1 MMIVQID
8 NYNALKT
15 ALRRVTAELFAED
28 DPDGAVFDSKLVIN
42 ELVTNALRYG
52 GGSALLAVEREGEEL
67 RVSVR
72 GKKGFRPP
80 EKSIC
85 SDASSE
91 RGRGLFLVD
100 ALCVSRDYSEED
112 GVRVVIHIG

>member
-1 MMIVQID
+1 MMVVRID
-8 NYNALKT
+8 NFDALKT
-15 ALRRVTAELFAED
+15 ALRRISAELFEEG

-52 GGSALLAVEREGEEL
+52 GGSALLSVEREGREL

-72 GKKGFRPP
+72 GKNDFRPP
-80 EKSIC
+80 EKSTC
-85 SDASSE
+85 SDASAE

-100 ALCVSRDYSEED
+100 ALCISRDYSEEE